1 MPSARR
7 ATMRTEEDVE
17 VGRTHVGAGPGP
29 ASIGTSVAR
38 RLDLGKPTRARHAR
52 WTFGDANVSPE
63 SMLIATAAV
72 WGSYHPT
79 MRLMLT
85 SEDGWETPTPAE
97 LNVSRSAITA
107 AMCVAQ
113 HLVMR
118 RLSREKNTPTRDGR
132 PDDDDDDDDEDRER
146 DRYPNARTPLRGE
159 GRRGRRLVATNGGGD
174 AEGRGSDSEGGGSR
188 RARTTPPTTRA
199 PAAAARSRE
208 RSTKRRLLAAS
219 AELAALHALTVGLQS
234 CGVDHSSATRA
245 SFLATTSTVVVPL
258 LATATGTPVAK
269 RTWASAAACVL
280 GTALIVSSRTP
291 GSSDYSAALDED
303 AKDADTTLGDGLILA
318 GAVVWAT
325 FLLRI
330 SKHARTLPVAPLVIW
345 RNVLMFACYACWWAF
360 DERFFR
366 GGSEHMGFRRG
377 RFSRGRTG
385 SVPIA
390 REAFPWRDNS
400 TTWGRVVFL
409 AVGPGFACS
418 WLQTIAQAKVAAAE
432 AQVLISTQALWGA
445 AWAFAMMGERMAP
458 MGWAGGFAIVAGAVM
473 VADGGRRGRRDKRAA
488 PRGNKSS

>member
-1 MPSARR
+1 MASARR
-7 ATMRTEEDVE
+7 ATMRAEEDVE

-38 RLDLGKPTRARHAR
+38 RLDLGKPTRARRAR

-63 SMLIATAAV
+63 SMLMATAAI

-118 RLSREKNTPTRDGR
+118 RLSREKKGSDGR
-132 PDDDDDDDDEDRER
+132 PDDDEDEDEDRER

-159 GRRGRRLVATNGGGD
+159 GRRGRRLIATNGGGD
-174 AEGRGSDSEGGGSR
+174 AEGRGSDSEGGGPR
-188 RARTTPPTTRA
+188 RARTTTTKTRV
-199 PAAAARSRE
+199 PAAAARSRDE
-208 RSTKRRLLAAS
+208 RPTKRRLFAAS

-234 CGVDHSSATRA
+234 CGVDHSDATRA

-258 LATATGTPVAK
+258 LATATGTPVAR

-280 GTALIVSSRTP
+280 GTVLIVSSRTP
-291 GSSDYSAALDED
+291 SSDVGSAAFDED
-303 AKDADTTLGDGLILA
+303 DAADTTLGDGLILA

-345 RNVLMFACYACWWAF
+345 RNVLMFLCYACWWAF

-366 GGSEHMGFRRG
+366 GGSEHMGFSRG
-377 RFSRGRTG
+377 RFSRGGER

-390 REAFPWRDNS
+390 REAFPWRENS

-458 MGWAGGFAIVAGAVM
+458 TGWAGGFAIVAGAVM

>member
-1 MPSARR
+1 MASARR
-7 ATMRTEEDVE
+7 ATMRAEEDVE

-63 SMLIATAAV
+63 SMLMATAAI

-113 HLVMR
+113 HFVTR
-118 RLSREKNTPTRDGR
+118 RLSRGKNTHRARYGW
-132 PDDDDDDDDEDRER
+132 PDEDEDEDRER

-159 GRRGRRLVATNGGGD
+159 GRRGRRLIATNGGGD
-174 AEGRGSDSEGGGSR
+174 AEGRGSDSEGV
-188 RARTTPPTTRA
+188 RTTTTTTSSKV

-208 RSTKRRLLAAS
+208 RSTKRRLFAAC

-280 GTALIVSSRTP
+280 GTVLIVSSRTSS
-291 GSSDYSAALDED
+291 SSDYSAAFDED
-303 AKDADTTLGDGLILA
+303 AAADTTLGDGLILA
-318 GAVVWAT
+318 GAAVWAT
-325 FLLRI
+325 FLLRM
-330 SKHARTLPVAPLVIW
+330 SKHARTLPVVPLVIW
-345 RNVLMFACYACWWAF
+345 RNVLIFLCYACWWAF

-366 GGSEHMGFRRG
+366 GGSEHMGFSRG
-377 RFSRGRTG
+377 RFSRGRG
-385 SVPIA
+385 NVPIA

-432 AQVLISTQALWGA
+432 AQVLISSQALWGA
-445 AWAFAMMGERMAP
+445 AWAYAMMGERMAP

>member
-1 MPSARR
+1 MASARR

-63 SMLIATAAV
+63 SMLMATAAI

-113 HLVMR
+113 HFVMR
-118 RLSREKNTPTRDGR
+118 RLSRGKNTHRARDGW
-132 PDDDDDDDDEDRER
+132 PDEDEDEDRER

-159 GRRGRRLVATNGGGD
+159 GRRGRRLIATNGGGD
-174 AEGRGSDSEGGGSR
+174 AEGRGSDSEGV
-188 RARTTPPTTRA
+188 RTTTTTTTSSKV

-208 RSTKRRLLAAS
+208 RSTKRRLFAAC

-280 GTALIVSSRTP
+280 GTVLIVSSRTP
-291 GSSDYSAALDED
+291 SSSDYSAAFDED
-303 AKDADTTLGDGLILA
+303 AAADTTLGDGLILA
-318 GAVVWAT
+318 GAAVWAT
-325 FLLRI
+325 FLLRM
-330 SKHARTLPVAPLVIW
+330 SKHARTLPVVPLVIW
-345 RNVLMFACYACWWAF
+345 RNVLIFLCYACWWAF

-366 GGSEHMGFRRG
+366 GGSEHMGFSRG
-377 RFSRGRTG
+377 RFSRGRG
-385 SVPIA
+385 NVPIA

-432 AQVLISTQALWGA
+432 AQVLISSQALWGA
-445 AWAFAMMGERMAP
+445 AWAYAMMGERMAP

>member
-1 MPSARR
+1 MASARR
-7 ATMRTEEDVE
+7 ATMRAEEDVE

-38 RLDLGKPTRARHAR
+38 RLDLGKPTRARRAR

-63 SMLIATAAV
+63 SMLMATAAI

-118 RLSREKNTPTRDGR
+118 RLSREKKGSDGR
-132 PDDDDDDDDEDRER
+132 PDDDEDEDEDRER
-146 DRYPNARTPLRGE
+146 DRYPNARTPLQGE
-159 GRRGRRLVATNGGGD
+159 GRRGRRLIATNGGRD
-174 AEGRGSDSEGGGSR
+174 AEGRGSDSEGGGPR
-188 RARTTPPTTRA
+188 RARTTTTKTRV
-199 PAAAARSRE
+199 PAAAARSRDE
-208 RSTKRRLLAAS
+208 RPTKRRLFAAS

-234 CGVDHSSATRA
+234 CGVDHSDATRA

-258 LATATGTPVAK
+258 LATATGTPVAR
-269 RTWASAAACVL
+269 RTWASSAACVL
-280 GTALIVSSRTP
+280 GTVLIVSSRTP
-291 GSSDYSAALDED
+291 SSDVGSAAFDED
-303 AKDADTTLGDGLILA
+303 DAADTTLGDGLILA
-318 GAVVWAT
+318 GAAVWAT

-345 RNVLMFACYACWWAF
+345 RNVLMFLCYACWWAF

-366 GGSEHMGFRRG
+366 GGSEHMGFSRG
-377 RFSRGRTG
+377 RFSRGGER

-390 REAFPWRDNS
+390 REAFPWRENS

-458 MGWAGGFAIVAGAVM
+458 TGWAGGFAIVAGAVM

>member
-1 MPSARR
+1 MASARR

-63 SMLIATAAV
+63 SMLMSTAAI

-113 HLVMR
+113 HFVTR
-118 RLSREKNTPTRDGR
+118 RLSRGKNTHRARDGW
-132 PDDDDDDDDEDRER
+132 PDEDEDEDEDRER

-159 GRRGRRLVATNGGGD
+159 GRRGRRLIATNGGGD
-174 AEGRGSDSEGGGSR
+174 AEGRGSDSEGV
-188 RARTTPPTTRA
+188 RTTTTTTTSSKV

-208 RSTKRRLLAAS
+208 RSTKRRLFAAC

-280 GTALIVSSRTP
+280 GTVLIVSSRTP
-291 GSSDYSAALDED
+291 SSSDYSAAFDED
-303 AKDADTTLGDGLILA
+303 AAADTTLGDGLILA
-318 GAVVWAT
+318 GAAVWAT
-325 FLLRI
+325 FLLRM
-330 SKHARTLPVAPLVIW
+330 SKHARTLPVVPLVIW
-345 RNVLMFACYACWWAF
+345 RNVLIFLCYACWWAF

-366 GGSEHMGFRRG
+366 GGSEHMGFSRG
-377 RFSRGRTG
+377 RFSRGRG
-385 SVPIA
+385 NVPIA

-432 AQVLISTQALWGA
+432 AQVLISSQALWGA
-445 AWAFAMMGERMAP
+445 AWAYAMMGERMAP

>member
-1 MPSARR
+1 MASARR
-7 ATMRTEEDVE
+7 ATMRAEEDVE

-38 RLDLGKPTRARHAR
+38 RLDLGKPTRARRAR

-63 SMLIATAAV
+63 SMLMATAAI

-118 RLSREKNTPTRDGR
+118 RLSREKKGSDGR
-132 PDDDDDDDDEDRER
+132 PDDDEDEDEDRER

-159 GRRGRRLVATNGGGD
+159 GRRGRRLIATNGGGD
-174 AEGRGSDSEGGGSR
+174 AEGRGSDSEGGGPR
-188 RARTTPPTTRA
+188 RARTTTTKTRV
-199 PAAAARSRE
+199 PAAAARSRDE
-208 RSTKRRLLAAS
+208 RPTKRRLFAAS

-280 GTALIVSSRTP
+280 GTVLIVSSRTP
-291 GSSDYSAALDED
+291 SSDVGSAAFDED
-303 AKDADTTLGDGLILA
+303 DAADTTLGDGLILA
-318 GAVVWAT
+318 GAAVWAT

-345 RNVLMFACYACWWAF
+345 RNVLMFLCYACWWAF

-366 GGSEHMGFRRG
+366 GGSEHMGFSRG
-377 RFSRGRTG
+377 RFSRGGER

-390 REAFPWRDNS
+390 REAFPWRENS

>member
-1 MPSARR
+1 MASARR
-7 ATMRTEEDVE
+7 ATMRAEEDVE

-38 RLDLGKPTRARHAR
+38 RLDLGKPTRARRAR

-63 SMLIATAAV
+63 SMLMATAAI

-118 RLSREKNTPTRDGR
+118 RLSREKKGSDGR
-132 PDDDDDDDDEDRER
+132 PDDDEDEDEDRER

-159 GRRGRRLVATNGGGD
+159 GRRGRRLIATNGGGD
-174 AEGRGSDSEGGGSR
+174 AEGRGSDSEGGGPR
-188 RARTTPPTTRA
+188 RARTTTTKTRV
-199 PAAAARSRE
+199 PAAAARSRDE
-208 RSTKRRLLAAS
+208 RPTKRRLFAAS

-234 CGVDHSSATRA
+234 CGVDHSDATRA

-258 LATATGTPVAK
+258 LATATGTPVAR

-280 GTALIVSSRTP
+280 GTVLIVSSRTP
-291 GSSDYSAALDED
+291 SSDVGSAAFDED
-303 AKDADTTLGDGLILA
+303 DAADTTLGDGLILA
-318 GAVVWAT
+318 GAAVWAT

-345 RNVLMFACYACWWAF
+345 RNVLMFLCYACWWAF

-366 GGSEHMGFRRG
+366 GGSEHMGFSRG
-377 RFSRGRTG
+377 RFSRGGER

-390 REAFPWRDNS
+390 REAFPWRENS

-458 MGWAGGFAIVAGAVM
+458 TGWAGGFAIVAGAVM

>member
-1 MPSARR
+1 LASTRR
-7 ATMRTEEDVE
+7 ATMRAEEDVE

-38 RLDLGKPTRARHAR
+38 RLDLGKPTRARRAR

-63 SMLIATAAV
+63 SMLMATAAI

-118 RLSREKNTPTRDGR
+118 RLSREKKGSDGR
-132 PDDDDDDDDEDRER
+132 PDDDEDEDEDRER

-159 GRRGRRLVATNGGGD
+159 GRRGRRLIATNGGGD
-174 AEGRGSDSEGGGSR
+174 AEGRGSDSEGGGPR
-188 RARTTPPTTRA
+188 RARTTTTKTRV
-199 PAAAARSRE
+199 PAAAARSRDE
-208 RSTKRRLLAAS
+208 RSTKRRLFAAS

-234 CGVDHSSATRA
+234 CGVDHSDATRA

-280 GTALIVSSRTP
+280 GTVLIVSSRTP
-291 GSSDYSAALDED
+291 SSDVGSAAFDED
-303 AKDADTTLGDGLILA
+303 DAADTTLGDGLILA
-318 GAVVWAT
+318 GAAVWAT

-345 RNVLMFACYACWWAF
+345 RNVLMFLCYACWWAF

-366 GGSEHMGFRRG
+366 GGSEHMGFSRG
-377 RFSRGRTG
+377 RFSRGGER

-390 REAFPWRDNS
+390 REAFPWRENS

-458 MGWAGGFAIVAGAVM
+458 TGRAGGFAIVAGAVM

>member
-1 MPSARR
+1 M
-7 ATMRTEEDVE
+7 
-17 VGRTHVGAGPGP
+17 
-29 ASIGTSVAR
+29 
-38 RLDLGKPTRARHAR
+38 
-52 WTFGDANVSPE
+52 
-63 SMLIATAAV
+63 
-72 WGSYHPT
+72 
-79 MRLMLT
+79 
-85 SEDGWETPTPAE
+85 
-97 LNVSRSAITA
+97 
-107 AMCVAQ
+107 
-113 HLVMR
+113 
-118 RLSREKNTPTRDGR
+118 
-132 PDDDDDDDDEDRER
+132 
-146 DRYPNARTPLRGE
+146 
-159 GRRGRRLVATNGGGD
+159 
-174 AEGRGSDSEGGGSR
+174 
-188 RARTTPPTTRA
+188 
-199 PAAAARSRE
+199 
-208 RSTKRRLLAAS
+208 
-219 AELAALHALTVGLQS
+219 
-234 CGVDHSSATRA
+234 
-245 SFLATTSTVVVPL
+245 
-258 LATATGTPVAK
+258 ATATGTPVAK

-280 GTALIVSSRTP
+280 GTVLIVSSRTP
-291 GSSDYSAALDED
+291 SSSDYSAAFDED
-303 AKDADTTLGDGLILA
+303 AAADTTLGDGLILA
-318 GAVVWAT
+318 GAAVWAT

>member
-1 MPSARR
+1 MASARR

-38 RLDLGKPTRARHAR
+38 RLDLGKPTRARRAR

-63 SMLIATAAV
+63 SMLMATAAI

-118 RLSREKNTPTRDGR
+118 RLSREKKGSDGR
-132 PDDDDDDDDEDRER
+132 PDDDEDEDEDRER

-159 GRRGRRLVATNGGGD
+159 GRRGRRLIATNGGGD
-174 AEGRGSDSEGGGSR
+174 AEGRGSDSEGGGPR
-188 RARTTPPTTRA
+188 RARTTTTKTRV
-199 PAAAARSRE
+199 PAAAARSRDE
-208 RSTKRRLLAAS
+208 RPTKRRLFAAS

-234 CGVDHSSATRA
+234 CGVDHSDATRA

-258 LATATGTPVAK
+258 LATATGTPVAR

-280 GTALIVSSRTP
+280 GTVLIVSSRTP
-291 GSSDYSAALDED
+291 SSDVGSAAFDED
-303 AKDADTTLGDGLILA
+303 DAADTTLGDGLILA
-318 GAVVWAT
+318 GAAVWAT

-345 RNVLMFACYACWWAF
+345 RNVLMFLCYACWWAF

-366 GGSEHMGFRRG
+366 GGSEHMGFSRG
-377 RFSRGRTG
+377 RFSRGGER

-390 REAFPWRDNS
+390 REAFPWRENS

-458 MGWAGGFAIVAGAVM
+458 TGWAGGFAIVAGAVM

>member
-1 MPSARR
+1 MASARR

-63 SMLIATAAV
+63 SMLLATATV

-113 HLVMR
+113 HFVTR
-118 RLSREKNTPTRDGR
+118 RLSRGKNTHRARDGW
-132 PDDDDDDDDEDRER
+132 PDEDEDEDRER

-159 GRRGRRLVATNGGGD
+159 GRRGRRLIATNGGGD
-174 AEGRGSDSEGGGSR
+174 AEGRGSDSEGVQ
-188 RARTTPPTTRA
+188 TTTTTTSSKV

-208 RSTKRRLLAAS
+208 RSTKRRLFAAC

-280 GTALIVSSRTP
+280 GTVLIVSSRTP
-291 GSSDYSAALDED
+291 SSSDYSAAFDED
-303 AKDADTTLGDGLILA
+303 AAADTTLGDGLILA
-318 GAVVWAT
+318 GAAVWAT
-325 FLLRI
+325 FLLRM
-330 SKHARTLPVAPLVIW
+330 SKHARTLPVVPLVIW
-345 RNVLMFACYACWWAF
+345 RNVLIFLCYA
-360 DERFFR
+360 
-366 GGSEHMGFRRG
+366 
-377 RFSRGRTG
+377 
-385 SVPIA
+385 
-390 REAFPWRDNS
+390 
-400 TTWGRVVFL
+400 
-409 AVGPGFACS
+409 
-418 WLQTIAQAKVAAAE
+418 
-432 AQVLISTQALWGA
+432 
-445 AWAFAMMGERMAP
+445 
-458 MGWAGGFAIVAGAVM
+458 
-473 VADGGRRGRRDKRAA
+473 
-488 PRGNKSS
+488 

>member
-1 MPSARR
+1 MASARR
-7 ATMRTEEDVE
+7 ATMRAEEDVE

-38 RLDLGKPTRARHAR
+38 RLDLGKPTRARRAR

-63 SMLIATAAV
+63 SMLMATAAI

-118 RLSREKNTPTRDGR
+118 RLSREKKGSDGR
-132 PDDDDDDDDEDRER
+132 PDDDEDEDEDRER

-159 GRRGRRLVATNGGGD
+159 GRRGRRLIATNGGGD
-174 AEGRGSDSEGGGSR
+174 AEGRGSDSEGGGPR
-188 RARTTPPTTRA
+188 RARTTTTKTRV
-199 PAAAARSRE
+199 PAAAARSRDE
-208 RSTKRRLLAAS
+208 RSTKRRLFAAS

-234 CGVDHSSATRA
+234 CGVDHSDATRA

-280 GTALIVSSRTP
+280 GTVLIVSSRTP
-291 GSSDYSAALDED
+291 SSDVGSAAFDED
-303 AKDADTTLGDGLILA
+303 DAADTTLGDGLILA
-318 GAVVWAT
+318 GAAVWAT

-345 RNVLMFACYACWWAF
+345 RNVLMFLCYACWWAF

-366 GGSEHMGFRRG
+366 GGSEHMGFSRG
-377 RFSRGRTG
+377 RFSRGGER

-390 REAFPWRDNS
+390 REAFPWRENS

-458 MGWAGGFAIVAGAVM
+458 TGWAGGFAIVAGAVM

>member
-1 MPSARR
+1 MASTRR
-7 ATMRTEEDVE
+7 ATMRAEEDVE

-38 RLDLGKPTRARHAR
+38 RLDLGKPTRARRAR

-63 SMLIATAAV
+63 SMLMATAAI

-118 RLSREKNTPTRDGR
+118 RLSREKKGSDGR
-132 PDDDDDDDDEDRER
+132 PDDDEDEDEDRER

-159 GRRGRRLVATNGGGD
+159 GRRGRRLIATNGGGD
-174 AEGRGSDSEGGGSR
+174 AEGRGSDSEGGGPR
-188 RARTTPPTTRA
+188 RARTTTTKTRV
-199 PAAAARSRE
+199 PAAAARSRDE
-208 RSTKRRLLAAS
+208 RSTKRRLFAAS

-234 CGVDHSSATRA
+234 CGVDHSDATRA

-280 GTALIVSSRTP
+280 GTVLIVSSRTP
-291 GSSDYSAALDED
+291 SSDVGSAAFDED
-303 AKDADTTLGDGLILA
+303 DAADTTLGDGLILA
-318 GAVVWAT
+318 GAAVWAT

-345 RNVLMFACYACWWAF
+345 RNVLMFLCYACWWAF

-366 GGSEHMGFRRG
+366 GGSEHMGFSRG
-377 RFSRGRTG
+377 QFSRGGER

-390 REAFPWRDNS
+390 REAFPWRENS

-458 MGWAGGFAIVAGAVM
+458 TGWAGGFAIVAGAVM